1 MAKNGGED
9 MKIDIEK
16 EKRNYFGLFYSL
28 IPAMLEKLYENK
40 HKKGW
45 ENIDFEYAS
54 NRILDE
60 YRELKEAIIDNDIKE
75 IRREAADIANFSAMI
90 IYQCDKKLK
99 EDER

>member
-1 MAKNGGED
+1 MSE
-9 MKIDIEK
+9 I

-75 IRREAADIANFSAMI
+75 IRREAADIANFAAMI

-99 EDER
+99 EEER